1 MDFYLIDNEKLYA
14 LCVDIFKREGLD
26 DTSAADVA
34 EMLISA
40 DLRGVRSH
48 GVIRVKKYLD
58 RIRSGGAK
66 KNANM
71 QVVYETP
78 VTAVLDADNGL
89 GGVASAMAVRLARS
103 KAEQYG
109 FGMVSVKNS
118 NHFGMAGHWALK
130 LAKDDMIGFSG
141 SNTSPGMPPP
151 GAVKPGIGN
160 NPFAIAYSGEK
171 YKDICVDMASSV
183 VAMGKV
189 VDMVQRGQPVPFGWF
204 LDKDG
209 NDSNDLRQAAMVLPF
224 AGHKGYGIA
233 FVVETLASL
242 LSGGALPQNMNNQ
255 MQGDKPELASQ
266 YFAAIKIDAFR
277 PASDFRADVDS
288 YIDFLKTLPVKEGT
302 NIVKYPGEIELN
314 NKKQITSDGVRLP
327 ETLVNELMAVAGG
340 YEIPKEQY
348 AFLTERRVSA

>member
-1 MDFYLIDNEKLYA
+1 MEFYLIDDQKLRS

-26 DTSAADVA
+26 DTSSADVA
-34 EMLISA
+34 DMLISA

-58 RIRSGGAK
+58 RISSGGAN

-71 QVVYETP
+71 RVVHETP
-78 VTAVLDADNGL
+78 VTAIIDADNGL
-89 GGVASAMAVRLARS
+89 GGVVSGMAVRLARS

-130 LAKDDMIGFSG
+130 LAEDDMIGFCG

-151 GAVKPGIGN
+151 GAIKAGIGN
-160 NPFAIAYSGEK
+160 NPFAIAYSGNR
-171 YKDICVDMASSV
+171 YKDVCVDMASSV
-183 VAMGKV
+183 VAMGKA
-189 VDMVQRGQPVPFGWF
+189 VDLVQRGQPVPFGWF

-233 FVVETLASL
+233 FVVETLSSL

-277 PASDFRADVDS
+277 PAAEFRADVDT
-288 YIDFLKTLPVKEGT
+288 YIDFLKTLPVKEDVDF
-302 NIVKYPGEIELN
+302 VKYPGEIELN
-314 NKKQITSDGVRLP
+314 NTKQILAQGVRLP
-327 ETLVNELMAVAGG
+327 ETLVNELAAVAKG
-340 YEIPKEQY
+340 YAIPEAQF
-348 AFLTERRVSA
+348 AFLTERRA